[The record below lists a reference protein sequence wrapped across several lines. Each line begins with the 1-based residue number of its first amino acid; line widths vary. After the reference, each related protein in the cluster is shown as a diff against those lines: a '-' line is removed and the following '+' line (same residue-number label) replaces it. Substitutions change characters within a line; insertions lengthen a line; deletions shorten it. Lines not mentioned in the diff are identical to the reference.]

1 MRCIRCQLLSP
12 KVYHILI
19 DKYRLMCSHKLYKRF
34 LNLSLQTPLCFALY
48 KEPKRFSQME
58 RRGSIVIIPLLI
70 KNMPYLYHALIL
82 VLKSQGHC
90 NLIFNYCIYSKNY
103 LFPVLEYFLVQFI
116 EGNVKFI
123 IGETELRR
131 VDNTT
136 SAMYLD

>member
-19 DKYRLMCSHKLYKRF
+19 DKYRLMCSHKLYKHF

-82 VLKSQGHC
+82 YFSVLGKLVFDFFMIHE
-90 NLIFNYCIYSKNY
+90 ICIYFCVICEPST
-103 LFPVLEYFLVQFI
+103 FAGIIFHILEILA
-116 EGNVKFI
+116 
-123 IGETELRR
+123 
-131 VDNTT
+131 
-136 SAMYLD
+136 S